1 MDFND
6 KRHRERWFEVLQV
19 DTMSSEE
26 SYKEN
31 DEDILVLKPLSWR
44 SSEFEKLL
52 NIFDKEREDIISSKK
67 ATDEESKWSFLV

>member
-26 SYKEN
+26 SNKEN

-52 NIFDKEREDIISSKK
+52 NVIDKEREEIISSKK
-67 ATDEESKWSFLV
+67 GN